1 MKIKL
6 LDKYIFS
13 QVFVTAFACIFI
25 FMIIWIMPETFLK
38 IVQRTINGTY
48 TIETAAKILAFE
60 LPKVLNI
67 AIPVGILLGALFSFD
82 KLSKDFEITVMRGS
96 GFPFFRIISSVI
108 ILSIFACILT
118 FIVGSFLL
126 PYSACRINEIKNEI
140 KNEGYTSQFVLPVKL
155 ENGAMDK
162 ILIVP
167 SFNDKYI
174 KDVIILNFYK
184 HEQEKG
190 SSLLSSIVISDYIKY
205 NNESWVINSAKKY
218 IISEEGI
225 FKDIQNIENVEIL
238 SGESAVDSYK
248 LMKYS
253 VHRDR
258 ELTNKQISEY
268 IYLLKKYKMDDEY
281 RYMLNK
287 YIQRYTHSLLCIIF
301 GILGCILGFSKPR
314 EQKFVG
320 MLIAV
325 GVIFCYYI
333 TLPFFDLLAEK
344 DILPPFIAT
353 IIIPALLIGLIIFLK
368 KAKDL

>member
-13 QVFVTAFACIFI
+13 QVFITSFACIFI

-38 IVQRTINGTY
+38 VVQRTINGTY
-48 TIETAAKILAFE
+48 TIDTAIKILMFE
-60 LPKVLNI
+60 FPKVLNI
-67 AIPVGILLGALFSFD
+67 ALPVGMLLGAILTFD

-108 ILSIFACILT
+108 VLSVITSFLT
-118 FIVGSFLL
+118 FIVGSTML
-126 PYSACRINEIKNEI
+126 PYSSCRLKEIKNE
-140 KNEGYTSQFVLPVKL
+140 NSSSQFVLPIKL
-155 ENGAMDK
+155 DNGAMDK

-167 SFNDKYI
+167 SFDDKYI
-174 KDVIILNFYK
+174 KDVIVLNFYK

-190 SSLLSSIVISDYIKY
+190 SSLLSSILISDFVKY
-205 NNESWVINSAKKY
+205 KNHTWTINSAKKY
-218 IISEEGI
+218 VISEEGI
-225 FKDIQNIENVEIL
+225 FREIEDVKNYKILKGKDADN
-238 SGESAVDSYK
+238 SYK
-248 LMKYS
+248 LMQYS
-253 VHRDR
+253 IHRDR

-268 IYLLKKYKMDDEY
+268 IKLLKKAQMDDEY

-287 YIQRYTHSLLCIIF
+287 YIQRFTHSLMCIIF

-325 GVIFCYYI
+325 GAIFGYYI
-333 TLPFFDLLAEK
+333 TVPFFDLLAEK
-344 DILPPFIAT
+344 AILPPFIASM
-353 IIIPALLIGLIIFLK
+353 IIPAILTALIVFLK
-368 KAKDL
+368 RAKDL